1 MTEKTGW
8 QENAAELPMLDV
20 YMPMMKAAAIISA
33 GRLGLFET
41 LADGPCSVRA
51 LAKAVGASEVGVES
65 LAEFLVAV
73 GYLEKRDDTFANM
86 PNTTR
91 WFTRRGSVDYTAGL
105 LWTAEAWEIMSGL
118 TDAVRMGAPQKTLWE
133 VMLERSH
140 LGPIFSSYMHSF
152 AHHLGADLLEKVS
165 LPAGPLRLL
174 DLGGSHG
181 LHSISFCERYPDMS
195 AVIVDMDSALTNTA
209 ALIAQEHLSDRI
221 SLRPGNLLDG
231 DWDTGY
237 DVVFYLSVAHNQ
249 TAEDNRQVI
258 RRIGQVLRPGGL
270 LVIHEY
276 LAEAPLLPFHAAF
289 RLTLLVETAT
299 RTYSFKEVCGWLD
312 EAGFA
317 APTRIDLDPLEKG
330 TLIIA
335 RR

>member
-1 MTEKTGW
+1 MKKMEW
-8 QENAAELPMLDV
+8 QAEAAELPMLDV

-41 LADGPCSVRA
+41 LADGPREVQA
-51 LAKAVGASEVGVES
+51 LAHALGASEVGIES

-73 GYLEKRDDTFANM
+73 GYLEKHGDSYANSA
-86 PNTTR
+86 NTTR
-91 WFTRRGSVDYTAGL
+91 WFTKRGSVDYTAGL

-118 TDAVRMGAPQKTLWE
+118 TDAVKNGSPEKTLWE
-133 VMLERSH
+133 VMLERTH

-152 AHHLGADLLEKVS
+152 AHHLGADLLAQIT

-181 LHSISFCERYPDMS
+181 LHSIAFCERYPGLN
-195 AVIVDMDSALTNTA
+195 AVIVDMASALTNTA
-209 ALIAQEHLSDRI
+209 ALIAQEKLSDRI

-231 DWDTGY
+231 DWGDGY
-237 DVVFYLSVAHNQ
+237 DVVFYFSVAHNQ
-249 TAEDNRQVI
+249 SADDNRRVI
-258 RRIGQVLRPGGL
+258 RQIAQVLRPGGM

-276 LAEAPLLPFHAAF
+276 LAESPPLPFHAAF

-299 RTYSFKEVCGWLD
+299 RTYSYREIAGWLD

-317 APTRIDLDPLEKG
+317 APTRIYLNPQEKG
-330 TLIIA
+330 SLLIA

>member
-1 MTEKTGW
+1 MIRETGW

-33 GRLGLFET
+33 GRLGLFEA
-41 LADGPCSVRA
+41 LADGPHSVQA
-51 LAKAVGASEVGVES
+51 LAKAVSASEVGIES

-91 WFTRRGSVDYTAGL
+91 WFTRRGSIDYTAGL

-118 TDAVRMGAPQKTLWE
+118 TDAVRRGSPEKTLWE
-133 VMLERSH
+133 VMLERTH

-152 AHHLGADLLEKVS
+152 AHHLGSDLLEKVS

-181 LHSISFCERYPDMS
+181 LHSISFCERYPEMS
-195 AVIVDMDSALTNTA
+195 AVIVDLASALTNTE

-231 DWDTGY
+231 DWDTDY
-237 DVVFYLSVAHNQ
+237 DAVFYLSVAHNQ
-249 TAEDNRQVI
+249 TPEDNRRVI

-276 LAEAPLLPFHAAF
+276 LAESSPLPFHAAF

-299 RTYSFKEVCGWLD
+299 RIYSFDEVCGWLD

-317 APTRIDLDPLEKG
+317 APIRIDLDPREKG
-330 TLIIA
+330 SLIIA